1 MKSRGIV
8 SRPVTSLRSAAW
20 LLAVL
25 LNLAPSQAA
34 AIDFSVSGFG
44 TVGYARSDQSYAY
57 QRFIDDSGTFW
68 RDTLAGLQIDATF
81 ADKFGATAQFK
92 LAPATNNDD
101 EYKGTVSWA
110 FLSWRPTNDWL
121 LRAGK
126 QRIPLYL
133 YSQTHDVGVTYD
145 FARLPT
151 EMYSITPNN
160 DLVGLSFSKSWGP
173 ANGELVLDAYWGKFR
188 GDFRFWLRDDVP
200 PIQSSGPLFYPE
212 DIKGGGLTL
221 TYKRNENTY
230 RIGLSR
236 VVAEIRD
243 GTPFPTSYPFVTLA
257 PGIGYFQVDNSLPG
271 PGVPTRDSLTI
282 TVVTLG
288 AEQDL
293 GSGFRVIGELA
304 RTFVPDTDVSVASTR
319 GYASLLKRVE
329 NWTPYVV
336 YAFLR
341 SQPDVR
347 SLYNSVN
354 YNTVP
359 DFVPGAAL
367 INASQR
373 SAADRSFTYDQRS
386 WAVGTSYAFSATSKL
401 KAEYLR
407 THIGEVSTLVDAPS
421 GSNIRNQNI
430 NVFSLSYNFVF

>member
-1 MKSRGIV
+1 MR
-8 SRPVTSLRSAAW
+8 LAAW
-20 LLAVL
+20 LLVL
-25 LNLAPSQAA
+25 ATNPVPAA
-34 AIDFSVSGFG
+34 AAGIDLSVSGFG
-44 TVGYARSDQSYAY
+44 TVGYAQSDQPYGY

-68 RDTLAGLQIDATF
+68 RDTLAGLQIDARF

-110 FLSWRPTNDWL
+110 FVSWRPANDWL
-121 LRAGK
+121 VRAGR

-151 EMYSITPNN
+151 EMYSISPNN
-160 DLVGLSFSKSWGP
+160 DLVGLALGKTWGS
-173 ANGELVLDAYWGKFR
+173 ADGELALDAFLGKFK
-188 GDFRFWLRDDVP
+188 GDFRFWLRDDIPAV
-200 PIQSSGPLFYPE
+200 QSSGPSFAPE
-212 DIKGGGLTL
+212 DIRGGGLVL
-221 TYKRNENTY
+221 TYKRNEDTY

-236 VVAEIRD
+236 VVAELRD
-243 GTPFPTSYPFVTLA
+243 GTPFPTDFPFVTLA
-257 PGIGYFQVDNSLPG
+257 PGIGYYQVSDMLPG
-271 PGVPTRDSLTI
+271 PGVPTRDSLTV

-304 RTFVPDTDVSVASTR
+304 RTFVPDTDISVASMR
-319 GYASLLKRVE
+319 GYVSLLKRAGQ
-329 NWTPYVV
+329 WTPYVV

-347 SLYNSVN
+347 NLYASVN

-359 DFVPGAAL
+359 DFIPGAAL
-367 INASQR
+367 INAAQR
-373 SAADRSFTYDQRS
+373 SGADHTFTYDQSS
-386 WAVGTSYAFSATSKL
+386 WAVGTSYAFSPTSKL

-407 THIGEVSTLVDAPS
+407 THIGDMSTLVDAPS

>member
-1 MKSRGIV
+1 LLGAL
-8 SRPVTSLRSAAW
+8 TSL
-20 LLAVL
+20 VT
-25 LNLAPSQAA
+25 PPVA
-34 AIDFSVSGFG
+34 AIDFSASGFG

-57 QRFIDDSGTFW
+57 QRFIDDGGTFW
-68 RDTLAGLQIDATF
+68 RDTLAGLQIDARF
-81 ADKFGATAQFK
+81 DEKFGATAQFK

-101 EYKGTVSWA
+101 EFKGTVSWA

-121 LRAGK
+121 FRAGR

-151 EMYSITPNN
+151 EMYSISPNN
-160 DLVGLSFSKSWGP
+160 DMVGFSFAKSWGP
-173 ANGELVLDAYWGKFR
+173 ADGELTLDAFVGKFK
-188 GDFRFWLRDDVP
+188 GNFRFWLRDDVP
-200 PIQSSGPLFYPE
+200 PLQTSGPLLVPE
-212 DIKGGGLTL
+212 DIRGGGLAL
-221 TYKRNENTY
+221 SYKRNEDSY

-236 VVAEIRD
+236 VIAELRD
-243 GTPFPTSYPFVTLA
+243 GTPIPTSYPFVTLA
-257 PGIGYFQVDNSLPG
+257 PGIGYYQVTDTLPG
-271 PGVPTRDSLTI
+271 PGVPTRDSLTV

-288 AEQDL
+288 AEVGL

-304 RTFVPDTDVSVASTR
+304 RTFIPDTDISVASTR
-319 GYASLLKRVE
+319 GYVSLLKRVE

-359 DFVPGAAL
+359 DFIPGAAL

-373 SAADRSFTYDQRS
+373 SGADRSFAYDQSS

-407 THIGEVSTLVDAPS
+407 THIGQMSTLVDAPS
-421 GSNIRNQNI
+421 GSNIRDQNI